1 MKTYFL
7 CGDQSA
13 YSVTLLF
20 TVSKVLYKNIM
31 KNVNLALK
39 IQFKYIN
46 MMLSCIKCFNLNL
59 TFLNILTLCKLGK
72 FSCFS
77 CCLLHLYMYI
87 ASRFFNKKNPKNSFK
102 NTIRIILLVLIWIQT
117 VCKGYQQMTKVP
129 ASNERVQ
136 KTRPG

>member
-1 MKTYFL
+1 MGHIVKTYFL

-20 TVSKVLYKNIM
+20 TVWKVLYTNIM
-31 KNVNLALK
+31 KNVNLVLK
-39 IQFKYIN
+39 IQLGYIN
-46 MMLSCIKCFNLNL
+46 VMLSCIKCFNLNL

-102 NTIRIILLVLIWIQT
+102 EHSQNHPVGPDLDPNCLQRLSADD
-117 VCKGYQQMTKVP
+117 KS
-129 ASNERVQ
+129 AH
-136 KTRPG
+136 